1 MSTRP
6 HAPRVY
12 ASAITA
18 AALRIAGTIV
28 LDLADLTCGPALYD
42 ARLSAFRTLDG
53 DDLGD
58 DDGTLIVLVTPGTVD
73 ELLRQHGSAGAAAAV
88 LTEQA
93 RALVGAA

>member
-6 HAPRVY
+6 HAPRVL

-18 AALRIAGTIV
+18 AAVRLAGTIV

-42 ARLSAFRTLDG
+42 ARLSVFRTLDG
-53 DDLGD
+53 DDLGA

-73 ELLRQHGSAGAAAAV
+73 ELLREHGSAGEAARA
-88 LTEQA
+88 LTAEV